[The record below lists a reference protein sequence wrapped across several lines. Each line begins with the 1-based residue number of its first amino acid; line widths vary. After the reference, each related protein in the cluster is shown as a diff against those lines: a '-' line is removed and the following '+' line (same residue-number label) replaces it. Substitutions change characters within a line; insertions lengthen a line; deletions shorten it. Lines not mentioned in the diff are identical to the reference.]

1 MSFKLRT
8 LKKRADFL
16 RARSGRHHVAPGL
29 ILQAMRRAGDGRGVS
44 AQAGG
49 EAAGERV
56 VGPPAD
62 ADADPRF
69 GFTVTKKLGKAVI
82 RNRIKRRLREA
93 VRLVAP
99 RHARPGFEYVLI
111 GKASTLKRPFKSL
124 LHDLAVAFGKVHG
137 DARGSGPQG
146 NGERRR
152 TPVPETRKL

>member
-29 ILQAMRRAGDGRGVS
+29 ILQAVRQAGDSRGVL
-44 AQAGG
+44 AHAEPGTAGNWG
-49 EAAGERV
+49 DRT
-56 VGPPAD
+56 PAD
-62 ADADPRF
+62 AADDPRF

-99 RHARPGFEYVLI
+99 RHARAGFEYVLI

-137 DARGSGPQG
+137 DARASGPKG
-146 NGERRR
+146 SGERRK
-152 TPVPETRKL
+152 PPAPETRKL